1 MKNYKFV
8 YGFMVVVTISLMSC
22 SEKKKNFS
30 PSEPGRADITNSSAI
45 TDSVESENA
54 VKLTIMAQKPNADFS
69 QNAAQALESKM
80 LNIASKNGIV
90 GYGGDPAFVFAALIT
105 PLGKDVTTTP
115 PVKKVI
121 KYTLNL
127 YVANVVTGDVYGSS
141 SMDLMGIGNS
151 YELAALN
158 AITSFDDNSSIQK
171 MLHEATNK
179 IISWYKNHSK
189 EFISK
194 VSDYMT
200 RGDFDKAYALLAS
213 VPSEATECYQY
224 AQKNKTKVY
233 EKYLQKLS
241 SDNYRKM
248 LSEIASSNNQ
258 YNPVVGGYF
267 QMIPLSSPEYT
278 KAKKMY
284 ENYISKT
291 AKQAE
296 FEKNREYYLEKEKL
310 EVQKLEIQAQIA
322 ASEAIQIEN
331 KSNVTIDTGNDI
343 INMIIDQAVQ
353 IGVPH
358 LIGLLL

>member
-1 MKNYKFV
+1 MKYYRCV
-8 YGFMVVVTISLMSC
+8 YGIMVIATISLMSC
-22 SEKKKNFS
+22 SGKQKNFS
-30 PSEPGRADITNSSAI
+30 PNEPRRADIIESSVI
-45 TDSVESENA
+45 TDSVEGENA
-54 VKLTIMAQKPNADFS
+54 VKLTIMVQKSSSDFP

-80 LNIASKNGIV
+80 LTIASKNGIV

-115 PVKKVI
+115 PVKKVM

-158 AITSFDDNSSIQK
+158 AITSFDDNSGIQK
-171 MLHEATNK
+171 MLHEASNK
-179 IISWYKNHSK
+179 IISWYQNHSK

-194 VSDYMT
+194 VSDYIT
-200 RGDFDKAYALLAS
+200 HGEFDKAYALLAS

-224 AQKNKTKVY
+224 AQKNKSIVY

-248 LSEIASSNNQ
+248 LSEIASSQNQ
-258 YNPVVGGYF
+258 YNPVIGGYF
-267 QMIPLSSPEYT
+267 QMIPQSSPEYA
-278 KAKKMY
+278 KAKQMY

-296 FEKNREYYLEKEKL
+296 LEKDREFYLEKEKL
-310 EVQKLEIQAQIA
+310 EVQRLEIQAQMA
-322 ASEAIQIEN
+322 ATEAMKAEN
-331 KSNVTIDTGNDI
+331 ESKTTIDTENNVV
-343 INMIIDQAVQ
+343 NMIIDQAVQ

-358 LIGLLL
+358 LLGLLL